1 MEHELQGVNLEGVLY
16 IVDARL
22 DALIELG
29 NERNL
34 LHFSEM
40 HYTDTHYELKYQPDR
55 RQIASKREIE
65 VRQYM
70 TVKLPHLTSL
80 DPEGMAERCQKP
92 VSQIKGMTDYD
103 ALVDPKALELRLKG
117 ELPRVEILGHTYY
130 ADVRMGSIRPKDALQ
145 TAGLKAEI
153 QNQYFSP
160 DGHHY
165 RVPMDPVTREIR
177 EVNWEKITEIPK
189 DLVLIDIPSIQ
200 RLDPVGYARDLKLEP
215 KQFLRNHP
223 PRQEHV
229 ARQVSWSQ
237 TLVHE
242 IILANRI
249 RDSITR
255 LERTIRQDVSRKER
269 PTRQQKPKPRNLH

>member
-1 MEHELQGVNLEGVLY
+1 MEHELQGINLEGALY

-34 LHFSEM
+34 LRFSEM
-40 HYTDTHYELKYQPDR
+40 DYTDTHYELKYQPDT

-65 VRQYM
+65 IRQYM

-80 DPEGMAERCQKP
+80 DPEGMAERCQKTA
-92 VSQIKGMTDYD
+92 SEIRGMTDYD
-103 ALVDPKALELRLKG
+103 ALVDPKALELRMKG

-130 ADVRMGSIRPKDALQ
+130 ADVRMGSIRPKDEFQ
-145 TAGLKAEI
+145 TGRLNAQVL
-153 QNQYFSP
+153 NQYFSP
-160 DGHHY
+160 DGSHY

-189 DLVLIDIPSIQ
+189 NIVLVDIPSIQ

-229 ARQVSWSQ
+229 ARQVNWSD

-249 RDSITR
+249 RDSMTR
-255 LERTIRQDVSRKER
+255 LERTIRQDVRQKER
-269 PTRQQKPKPRNLH
+269 PSRQQKPKNLH